1 MEYRD
6 SEVYREEQEEGP
18 DEWFVIKGYTE
29 DGGAIVEIDTSWPLY
44 PVLEAIATVRRL
56 TIPDLLLELLK
67 AERERTALEDP
78 LFEEFIQFRLAF
90 GFREF
95 NAP

>member
-1 MEYRD
+1 MEYQD

-18 DEWFVIKGYTE
+18 KEYIFHKGYTE
-29 DGGAIVEIDTSWPLY
+29 DGEAIVEIDTSWPLY
-44 PVLEAIATVRRL
+44 PLLEAIATVRRL